1 MGFKETAGQMFAQQQ
16 AEKAITPAEK
26 TAKPAEAEA
35 PKQRKGGR
43 KAKAPADNLAALY
56 ADLDNEEKAA
66 FIKKLREQSQFDTT
80 NKEKRT
86 QRLTLVLRPSIIK
99 RAKEAVKA
107 GGYKSLT
114 DFIEESIERNLDK

>member
-16 AEKAITPAEK
+16 AEKATTQAPEGRQPATEE
-26 TAKPAEAEA
+26 P
-35 PKQRKGGR
+35 PKKKGGR
-43 KAKAPADNLAALY
+43 KAKAPADSLAALY
-56 ADLDNEEKAA
+56 LDLDNEEKAA
-66 FIKKLREQSQFDTT
+66 FIKKLREQSQFDAT

-86 QRLTLVLRPSIIK
+86 QRLTLVMRPSIIR